1 MSVRVHWLWPG
12 PWLAAFDIYRNA
24 HAPSTPPP
32 FPPYNADICVCFLSA
47 VRTHMLAS
55 QTGFSRDDAM
65 QFRLIVINIIFVRA
79 FAHLLGRP
87 FLFYFL
93 WWFAVYW
100 CLFHTRTHTSHTSEY
115 VPSMRCDTRGQQ
127 KSWPKFVDAIALA
140 LAYSVRPCLGM
151 PCHVFVYASMLI
163 MCPCI
168 NERSALATH
177 AARPCLPDKK
187 QTDRTSNE
195 QNILLFFLPLS
206 LALFSLSAA
215 LTRNLCRTVNFTT
228 NYKLNIENRRR
239 TFFAYYL
246 FIDNIWTGVAL
257 HIYPSSPR
265 QWSRSN

>member
-1 MSVRVHWLWPG
+1 MADGQILCGSVPFSSYTHSLTCSRLYVLRACVSDVWLRLWYTLLAGTCSYRKQIVNWIFFYIHKNRFSMSVRVHWLWPG

-32 FPPYNADICVCFLSA
+32 FPTYNADICVCFLSA

-115 VPSMRCDTRGQQ
+115 VPDCRCDA
-127 KSWPKFVDAIALA
+127 WPAKIVADIC
-140 LAYSVRPCLGM
+140 RC
-151 PCHVFVYASMLI
+151 
-163 MCPCI
+163 
-168 NERSALATH
+168 
-177 AARPCLPDKK
+177 
-187 QTDRTSNE
+187 DRTRSR
-195 QNILLFFLPLS
+195 ILRSPMPRCALPCVRVCVN
-206 LALFSLSAA
+206 ANYVYMHKWAVCA
-215 LTRNLCRTVNFTT
+215 CDACR
-228 NYKLNIENRRR
+228 
-239 TFFAYYL
+239 
-246 FIDNIWTGVAL
+246 
-257 HIYPSSPR
+257 
-265 QWSRSN
+265 

>member
-1 MSVRVHWLWPG
+1 MRLPICW
-12 PWLAAFDIYRNA
+12 AARFYFIFYDGSRSIDVSFTRA
-24 HAPSTPPP
+24 H
-32 FPPYNADICVCFLSA
+32 
-47 VRTHMLAS
+47 THHTLPNMC
-55 QTGFSRDDAM
+55 RIVDAM
-65 QFRLIVINIIFVRA
+65 
-79 FAHLLGRP
+79 
-87 FLFYFL
+87 
-93 WWFAVYW
+93 
-100 CLFHTRTHTSHTSEY
+100 
-115 VPSMRCDTRGQQ
+115 RGQQ
-127 KSWPKFVDAIALA
+127 KSWPTFVDAIALA
-140 LAYSVRPCLGM
+140 LAYSVHPCLGV

-246 FIDNIWTGVAL
+246 SITFEQVLLCIYIHPARDNDPDPTNKYFLSFCRHNLIIETIDSTPLPVAHQNCSFHLSLGFFSFVRFNFCFSGV
-257 HIYPSSPR
+257 
-265 QWSRSN
+265 W